1 MLFDVTHVTR
11 YDYSRP
17 VFLEPHTLRFHPRSD
32 GQQRVN
38 RFELS
43 VNPHPEVMTE
53 CLDCEGNIVTE
64 VWFGNLTE
72 SFEFTA
78 KFAVETLRRDPFDYL
93 LSPDAEKLP
102 IQYACEDA
110 PSLVP
115 YLEGAGVDGSVSKFA
130 KSVAKEADGQTVRF
144 LFQLTQRIH
153 DACRT
158 VIREEGDPL
167 PAAVTLAAKQ
177 GSCRD
182 LTVLFMDACRTQ
194 GIASRFVS
202 GYQEGVSGLSER
214 DLHAWVEVY
223 LPGGGWRSY
232 DPTLGLAVSDRH
244 IAVAASRTSH
254 GAAPVTGSF
263 RGTEATTRMTS
274 HIELTASASPP

>member
-1 MLFDVTHVTR
+1 MLFEVTHTTR
-11 YDYSRP
+11 YHYSRP

-43 VNPHPEVMTE
+43 VNPRPEVMTE

-64 VWFGNLTE
+64 VWFSSLTE
-72 SFEFTA
+72 AFEFTA

-93 LSPDAEKLP
+93 LSPIAEKLP
-102 IQYACEDA
+102 IEYPSEDA

-115 YLEGAGVDGSVSKFA
+115 YLEGAGVDGTVAEFA
-130 KSVAKEADGQTVRF
+130 RSVAQQTNGQTVPF
-144 LFQLTQRIH
+144 LFLLTKQIH
-153 DACRT
+153 DVCRT

-167 PAAVTLAAKQ
+167 TAAVTLTAGQ

-263 RGTEATTRMTS
+263 RGTEATTQMTS
-274 HIELTASASPP
+274 HIELTVTASPP

>member
-1 MLFDVTHVTR
+1 MLFEVTHVTT
-11 YDYSRP
+11 YHYSRP

-43 VNPHPEVMTE
+43 VNPRPEVMTE
-53 CLDCEGNIVTE
+53 CLDCEGNVVAE
-64 VWFGNLTE
+64 VWFGSVTDA
-72 SFEFTA
+72 FEVTA

-93 LSPDAEKLP
+93 LSPVAEKMP
-102 IQYACEDA
+102 IKYPGEEG

-115 YLEGAGVDGSVSKFA
+115 YLESAGVDGSVAEFA
-130 KSVAKEADGQTVRF
+130 RSVAQQTKGQTVPF
-144 LFQLTQRIH
+144 LFLLTQQIH
-153 DACRT
+153 KVCRT
-158 VIREEGDPL
+158 VIREDGDPL
-167 PAAVTLAAKQ
+167 PAADTLAARQ

-214 DLHAWVEVY
+214 DLHAWAEVY

-254 GAAPVTGSF
+254 GAAPITGTF
-263 RGTEATTRMTS
+263 RGTEATTEMVS
-274 HIELTASASPP
+274 HIDLATHASPP

>member
-1 MLFDVTHVTR
+1 MLFEVTHVTT
-11 YDYSRP
+11 YNYSRP

-38 RFELS
+38 RFDLS
-43 VNPHPEVMTE
+43 VNPHPEVITE
-53 CLDCEGNIVTE
+53 CLDCEGNVVTE
-64 VWFGNLTE
+64 VWFGNLT
-72 SFEFTA
+72 SAFEVTVQ
-78 KFAVETLRRDPFDYL
+78 FAVETLRRDPFDYL
-93 LSPDAEKLP
+93 LSPGAEKMP
-102 IQYACEDA
+102 IQYPSEEG

-115 YLEGAGVDGSVSKFA
+115 YLDGAGVDGSVAKFA
-130 KSVAKEADGQTVRF
+130 QTVAEQAKGQTVPF
-144 LFQLTQRIH
+144 LFLLTQQIH
-153 DACRT
+153 EVCRN
-158 VIREEGDPL
+158 VIRQEGDPL
-167 PAAVTLAAKQ
+167 PSSVTLANRE

-182 LTVLFMDACRTQ
+182 LTVLFMDACRSR

-214 DLHAWVEVY
+214 DLHAWAEVY

-254 GAAPVTGSF
+254 GAAPITGTF
-263 RGTEATTRMTS
+263 RGTEATTQMTS
-274 HIELTASASPP
+274 RIELAVAASPA

>member
-1 MLFDVTHVTR
+1 MLFEVTHVTT
-11 YDYSRP
+11 YNYSRP

-43 VNPHPEVMTE
+43 VNPRPEVVTE

-64 VWFGNLTE
+64 VWFGSLTE
-72 SFEFTA
+72 AFEVTVG
-78 KFAVETLRRDPFDYL
+78 FAVETLRRDPFDYL

-102 IQYACEDA
+102 IQYPDEAG
-110 PSLVP
+110 PSLVQ
-115 YLEGAGVDGSVSKFA
+115 YMESTGVDRSVIEFA
-130 KSVAKEADGQTVRF
+130 RSVAQQTNGQTVPF
-144 LFQLTQRIH
+144 LFLLTQQIH
-153 DACRT
+153 NVCRNVT
-158 VIREEGDPL
+158 RQDGDPL
-167 PAAVTLAAKQ
+167 SAAATLAARQ

-182 LTVLFMDACRTQ
+182 LTVLFMDACRAQ

-214 DLHAWVEVY
+214 DLHAWAEVY

-254 GAAPVTGSF
+254 GAAPITGTF
-263 RGTEATTRMTS
+263 RGTEATTQMASR
-274 HIELTASASPP
+274 IELGVAASPS

>member
-1 MLFDVTHVTR
+1 MLFEVTHVTTYR
-11 YDYSRP
+11 YSRP

-43 VNPHPEVMTE
+43 VDPRPEVMTE
-53 CLDCEGNIVTE
+53 CLDCEGNVVTE
-64 VWFGNLTE
+64 VWFGNLTDA
-72 SFEFTA
+72 FEVTVTFE
-78 KFAVETLRRDPFDYL
+78 VETLRRDPFDYL
-93 LSPDAEKLP
+93 LSPAAEKLP
-102 IQYACEDA
+102 VQYPNEDG
-110 PSLVP
+110 PSLIP
-115 YLEGAGVDGSVSKFA
+115 YLTNASIDGSVAEFA
-130 KSVAKEADGQTVRF
+130 QSVAQQTKGQTVPF
-144 LFQLTQRIH
+144 LFLLTKQIH
-153 DACRT
+153 DVCRN
-158 VIREEGDPL
+158 VIRLDGDPL
-167 PAAVTLAAKQ
+167 PAGDTLTARQ

-194 GIASRFVS
+194 GIADRFVS

-214 DLHAWVEVY
+214 DLHAWAEVY

-254 GAAPVTGSF
+254 GAAPITGTF
-263 RGTEATTRMTS
+263 RGTEATTQMASR
-274 HIELTASASPP
+274 IELAVATTPS

>member
-1 MLFDVTHVTR
+1 MLFEVTHVTT
-11 YDYSRP
+11 YHYSRP
-17 VFLEPHTLRFHPRSD
+17 VFLEPHTLRFHPRND
-32 GQQRVN
+32 GQQRVD
-38 RFELS
+38 RFELA
-43 VNPHPEVMTE
+43 VNPRPDVMTE
-53 CLDCEGNIVTE
+53 CLDYEGNVVTE

-72 SFEFTA
+72 AFEVTV

-93 LSPDAEKLP
+93 LAPAAAKLP
-102 IQYACEDA
+102 MHYPKEAG

-115 YLEGAGVDGSVSKFA
+115 YLECTSVDGSVTDFA
-130 KSVAKEADGQTVRF
+130 QSVAHQAEEETVPF
-144 LFQLTQRIH
+144 LFLLTQQIH
-153 DACRT
+153 NVCRN
-158 VIREEGDPL
+158 VIRQDGDPL
-167 PAAVTLAAKQ
+167 PAAVTLAARE

-214 DLHAWVEVY
+214 DLHAWAEVY

-254 GAAPVTGSF
+254 GAAPITGTF
-263 RGTEATTRMTS
+263 RGTEARTQMASR
-274 HIELTASASPP
+274 IELAVTASSP

>member
-1 MLFDVTHVTR
+1 MLFEVTHITT
-11 YDYSRP
+11 YNYSRP

-38 RFELS
+38 QFELS

-53 CLDCEGNIVTE
+53 CLDCEGNVVTE
-64 VWFGNLTE
+64 VWFGSLTDA
-72 SFEFTA
+72 FEVTV

-93 LSPDAEKLP
+93 LAPAAEKLP
-102 IQYACEDA
+102 IQYPNEDG

-115 YLEGAGVDGSVSKFA
+115 YLESTGVDRSVTEFA
-130 KSVAKEADGQTVRF
+130 QSVARQTKFQTVPF
-144 LFQLTQRIH
+144 LFLLTQQIH
-153 DACRT
+153 DVCRN
-158 VIREEGDPL
+158 VIRQDGDPL
-167 PAAVTLAAKQ
+167 PAAVTLAARQ

-182 LTVLFMDACRTQ
+182 LTVLFMDACRAQ

-214 DLHAWVEVY
+214 DLHAWAEVY

-244 IAVAASRTSH
+244 IAVAASRTSP
-254 GAAPVTGSF
+254 GAAPITGTF
-263 RGTEATTRMTS
+263 RGTEATTQMAS
-274 HIELTASASPP
+274 HIELAANASLP

>member
-1 MLFDVTHVTR
+1 MLFEVTHVTR
-11 YDYSRP
+11 YNYSRP

-38 RFELS
+38 RFEIS
-43 VNPHPEVMTE
+43 VSPRAEVMTE
-53 CLDCEGNIVTE
+53 CLDCEGNVVTE
-64 VWFGNLTE
+64 VWFGSLTE

-102 IQYACEDA
+102 IQYPGEES

-115 YLEGAGVDGSVSKFA
+115 YLEGAGVEGSVVEFA
-130 KSVAKEADGQTVRF
+130 QAVAQKAKQQTVPF
-144 LFQLTQRIH
+144 LFLLTQQIH

-167 PAAVTLAAKQ
+167 PAAATLAARQ

-263 RGTEATTRMTS
+263 RGTEATTQMTS
-274 HIELTASASPP
+274 HIELAVAPSPP

>member
-1 MLFDVTHVTR
+1 MLFEVTHVTTYR
-11 YDYSRP
+11 YSRP
-17 VFLEPHTLRFHPRSD
+17 VFLEPHTLRFHPRND

-38 RFELS
+38 RFALS
-43 VNPHPEVMTE
+43 VNPHPDVMTE
-53 CLDCEGNIVTE
+53 CLDCEGNVVTE
-64 VWFGNLTE
+64 VWFGSLTDA
-72 SFEFTA
+72 FEVTV

-93 LSPDAEKLP
+93 LSPTAEKLP
-102 IQYACEDA
+102 LQYSSEAG

-115 YLEGAGVDGSVSKFA
+115 YLERPETDGSVVQFA
-130 KSVAKEADGQTVRF
+130 RSVVEQAKGQTVPF
-144 LFQLTQRIH
+144 LFLLTQQIH
-153 DACRT
+153 DACRN
-158 VIREEGDPL
+158 VIRQDGDPL
-167 PAAVTLAAKQ
+167 SATATLAARE

-214 DLHAWVEVY
+214 DLHAWAEVY

-244 IAVAASRTSH
+244 IAVAASRTSR
-254 GAAPVTGSF
+254 GAAPITGTF
-263 RGTEATTRMTS
+263 RGTEATTQMASR
-274 HIELTASASPP
+274 IELGVAASPS

>member
-1 MLFDVTHVTR
+1 MLFEVTHVTT
-11 YDYSRP
+11 YNYSRP

-38 RFELS
+38 RFDLS
-43 VNPHPEVMTE
+43 VNPHPEVITE
-53 CLDCEGNIVTE
+53 CLDCEGNVVTE
-64 VWFGNLTE
+64 VWFGSLTDA
-72 SFEFTA
+72 FEVTVQ
-78 KFAVETLRRDPFDYL
+78 FAVETLRRDPFDYL

-102 IQYACEDA
+102 IQYPSEDS

-115 YLEGAGVDGSVSKFA
+115 YLDGDGIDGSVAELAQTVAQKA
-130 KSVAKEADGQTVRF
+130 KGQTVPF
-144 LFQLTQRIH
+144 LFLLTQEIH
-153 DACRT
+153 NICRT

-167 PAAVTLAAKQ
+167 PSSVTLANRE

-182 LTVLFMDACRTQ
+182 LTVLFMDACRAQ

-202 GYQEGVSGLSER
+202 GYQEGVSGLAER
-214 DLHAWVEVY
+214 DLHAWAEVY

-244 IAVAASRTSH
+244 IAAAASRTSQ
-254 GAAPVTGSF
+254 GAAPITGSF

-274 HIELTASASPP
+274 HIELTVTVPPS

>member
-1 MLFDVTHVTR
+1 MLFEVTHVTT
-11 YDYSRP
+11 YNYSRP

-43 VNPHPEVMTE
+43 VNPRPEVMTE
-53 CLDCEGNIVTE
+53 CLDCEGNVVTE
-64 VWFGNLTE
+64 VWFGSLTE
-72 SFEFTA
+72 AFEITVR
-78 KFAVETLRRDPFDYL
+78 FAVETLRRDPFDYL
-93 LSPDAEKLP
+93 LSPDAEKMP
-102 IQYACEDA
+102 IQYPNEDG

-115 YLEGAGVDGSVSKFA
+115 YLRGTGVDGSVAEFA
-130 KSVAKEADGQTVRF
+130 RSVAQQTKGQTVPF
-144 LFQLTQRIH
+144 LFLLTRQIH
-153 DACRT
+153 DVCRT
-158 VIREEGDPL
+158 VIREAGDPL
-167 PAAVTLAAKQ
+167 PAAVTLANRQ

-182 LTVLFMDACRTQ
+182 LTVLFMDACRAQ

-214 DLHAWVEVY
+214 DLHAWAEVY

-244 IAVAASRTSH
+244 IAVAASRMSR
-254 GAAPVTGSF
+254 GAAPITGSF
-263 RGTEATTRMTS
+263 RGTEATTQMVSR
-274 HIELTASASPP
+274 IELAATASPP

>member
-1 MLFDVTHVTR
+1 MLFEVTHVTR
-11 YDYSRP
+11 YRYSKP

-38 RFELS
+38 WFELS

-64 VWFGNLTE
+64 VWFSSLTD

-78 KFAVETLRRDPFDYL
+78 KFTVETLRRDPFDYL
-93 LSPDAEKLP
+93 LSPIAQTLP
-102 IQYACEDA
+102 IQYPGEDG

-115 YLEGAGVDGSVSKFA
+115 YLKGAGVDA
-130 KSVAKEADGQTVRF
+130 SVAEFALSVAQKTKRKTVPF
-144 LFQLTQRIH
+144 LFLLTQQIH
-153 DACRT
+153 DTCRT

-167 PAAVTLAAKQ
+167 PAAVTLAARQ

-182 LTVLFMDACRTQ
+182 LTVLFMNACRTQ

-244 IAVAASRTSH
+244 IAVAASRTSY

-263 RGTEATTRMTS
+263 RGTEATTQMTS
-274 HIELTASASPP
+274 HIELTVAKSPP

>member
-1 MLFDVTHVTR
+1 MLFEVTHVTT
-11 YDYSRP
+11 YNYSRP

-38 RFELS
+38 QFELS
-43 VNPHPEVMTE
+43 VNPVPEVTTE
-53 CLDCEGNIVTE
+53 CLDCEGNVVTE
-64 VWFGNLTE
+64 VWFGSLTDA
-72 SFEFTA
+72 FEVTVQ
-78 KFAVETLRRDPFDYL
+78 FAVETLRRDPFDYL

-102 IQYACEDA
+102 IQYPSEDS

-115 YLEGAGVDGSVSKFA
+115 YLDGVGIDGSVVELAQTVAQQA
-130 KSVAKEADGQTVRF
+130 KGQTVPF
-144 LFQLTQRIH
+144 LFLLTQEIH
-153 DACRT
+153 NVCRT

-167 PAAVTLAAKQ
+167 LAAVTLANRQ

-182 LTVLFMDACRTQ
+182 LTVLFMDACRAQ

-214 DLHAWVEVY
+214 DLHAWAEVY

-244 IAVAASRTSH
+244 IAAAASRTSQ
-254 GAAPVTGSF
+254 GAAPITGSF

-274 HIELTASASPP
+274 RIELAVTATPS

>member
-1 MLFDVTHVTR
+1 MDDFHR
-11 YDYSRP
+11 Y
-17 VFLEPHTLRFHPRSD
+17 VAL
-32 GQQRVN
+32 
-38 RFELS
+38 
-43 VNPHPEVMTE
+43 
-53 CLDCEGNIVTE
+53 IVTE
-64 VWFGNLTE
+64 GCLCSLTE
-72 SFEFTA
+72 FFEFTA
-78 KFAVETLRRDPFDYL
+78 NFAVETLRRDPFDYL
-93 LSPDAEKLP
+93 LAPAAENMP
-102 IQYACEDA
+102 IDYPGEDG

-115 YLEGAGVDGSVSKFA
+115 YLNGAGVDGPVAEFA
-130 KSVAKEADGQTVRF
+130 QAVAQEAKLQTVPF
-144 LFQLTQRIH
+144 LFLLTQRIH
-153 DACRT
+153 DVCCT

-167 PAAVTLAAKQ
+167 PAAVTLAGRQ

-182 LTVLFMDACRTQ
+182 LTVLFMDVCRTP

-254 GAAPVTGSF
+254 GAAPVTGTF
-263 RGTEATTRMTS
+263 RGTEATTQMVSR
-274 HIELTASASPP
+274 IELAATASPP

>member
-1 MLFDVTHVTR
+1 MLFEVTHVTT
-11 YDYSRP
+11 YKYSRP

-53 CLDCEGNIVTE
+53 CLDCEGNVVTE
-64 VWFGNLTE
+64 VWFGSVTDA
-72 SFEFTA
+72 FEIA
-78 KFAVETLRRDPFDYL
+78 VRFAVETLRRDPFDYL
-93 LSPDAEKLP
+93 LSPAAEKLP
-102 IQYACEDA
+102 IQYPDEAG
-110 PSLVP
+110 PSLAP
-115 YLEGAGVDGSVSKFA
+115 YLESAGVNGSVAEFA
-130 KSVAKEADGQTVRF
+130 QSVAQQAKGQTVPF
-144 LFQLTQRIH
+144 LFLLTQQIH
-153 DACRT
+153 DVCRN
-158 VIREEGDPL
+158 VIRQDGDPL
-167 PAAVTLAAKQ
+167 AADVTLAARE

-182 LTVLFMDACRTQ
+182 LTVLFMDACRAQ

-214 DLHAWVEVY
+214 DLHAWAEVY
-223 LPGGGWRSY
+223 LPGGGWRGY

-254 GAAPVTGSF
+254 GAAPITGTF
-263 RGTEATTRMTS
+263 RGTEATTQMAS
-274 HIELTASASPP
+274 HIELAANAARP